1 MPNASISASRIAA
14 AVSST
19 VVLMF
24 APSAPAALVPATS
37 RAAEHTDDL
46 TATTLEARRLG
57 PSSGAPAAGGLEGFD
72 GGLTAAPW
80 DNNGAA
86 GGREGDDRAGP
97 GLGGLAGAPAA
108 DALPLSK
115 LGRGG
120 LEPKTT
126 TSDAEDR
133 VLRFL
138 KRAKSGGLPEPASWA
153 LILIGFG
160 MIGGAVRGFVVANR
174 RLAKLQP
181 EETE

>member
-1 MPNASISASRIAA
+1 
-14 AVSST
+14 V
-19 VVLMF
+19 
-24 APSAPAALVPATS
+24 PAAS
-37 RAAEHTDDL
+37 RAAEHQDDVA
-46 TATTLEARRLG
+46 TAAVDARRLG
-57 PSSGAPAAGGLEGFD
+57 PSSGAPVSGGLEGFD

-80 DNNGAA
+80 DSVGP
-86 GGREGDDRAGP
+86 GVGREGDDRAGP
-97 GLGGLAGAPAA
+97 GLGGLTGAPAA

-115 LGRGG
+115 LGRDG
-120 LEPKTT
+120 LDPKTP
-126 TSDAEDR
+126 TSDAQR
-133 VLRFL
+133 MVLGFL